1 MYFFGKLGQE
11 PDSLMCSL
19 DLKQFLIFTQFNRCT
34 FKKKKKKRDFGA
46 TEFYQYSVLLCCVII
61 MIPLQV
67 QCEVICQG
75 TLC

>member
-19 DLKQFLIFTQFNRCT
+19 DLKQFLILTQFNRCT
-34 FKKKKKKRDFGA
+34 FFKKKRDFGA
-46 TEFYQYSVLLCCVII
+46 TEFYQYSVLSCCIII

-67 QCEVICQG
+67 QCEVIYQW